1 MLPATVAINLGL
13 ATLLVLTLAGLIGW
27 LYRRGKIS
35 AEYRMARDELA
46 KIGKIQKESQRID
59 ENTDN
64 KVDRITDAG
73 GSGFRRFWLRD
84 D

>member
-1 MLPATVAINLGL
+1 MAFNLGL
-13 ATLLVLTLAGLIGW
+13 AALVVVTLAGLTGW

-35 AEYRMARDELA
+35 ADYRMARDELE
-46 KIGKIQKESQRID
+46 KIGKIQKENQRID

-73 GSGFRRFWLRD
+73 GSGFRRFWMRD